1 MPIPDMQ
8 YTDDYRNKD
17 RIQTL
22 VRAIQKE
29 TVHSWKIMEICGGQ
43 TYAIA
48 RYGIEEMLPSTIC
61 LLHGPGCPV
70 CVTPEEIIDHALA
83 IARNPNVIFTS
94 FGDMMRV
101 PGSRSDLL
109 QAKAQGADVRILY
122 SPLDAV
128 ELAVANPEKE
138 IVFFAIGF
146 ETTIP
151 VHLMALKEAV
161 RRGLKNFSLLCSF
174 FAVPPAIEMI
184 LSQPDNKV
192 DGFLTAGHVCAV
204 TGNEA
209 YYRLAADYRK
219 PMVVTGFEPADLLYG
234 IYKCILQLEKGEAKV
249 ENAYKRAVSETG
261 NQEAKNLMETFLE
274 PVDREWRGIG
284 YIPVSGFSLR
294 EKYAAF
300 DAALKFPVA
309 DNYSLEEKKKID
321 IRCIAGEIM
330 KGNRQVTDCAYFGSV
345 CKPAHPLGAPMVSAE
360 GVCAAYYNYNYQTA
374 I

>member
-1 MPIPDMQ
+1 MQ
-8 YTDDYRNKD
+8 YISDYRDKD
-17 RIQTL
+17 RIRTL

-43 TYAIA
+43 THAIA
-48 RYGIEEMLPSTIC
+48 RYRLEEMLPSTIR

-70 CVTPEEIIDHALA
+70 CVTSEDIIDHAIA
-83 IARNPNVIFTS
+83 IALRPNVIFTS

-101 PGSRSDLL
+101 PGSRTDLL

-128 ELAVANPEKE
+128 ELACMNPEKE

-146 ETTIP
+146 ETTTP

-161 RRGLKNFSLLCSF
+161 RKGLKNFSLLCSF

-184 LSQPDNKV
+184 LSQPDNQV

-209 YYRLAADYRK
+209 YHRLAAEYRK

-249 ENAYKRAVSETG
+249 ENAYKRAVPEAG
-261 NQEAKNLMETFLE
+261 NREAIHLMETFLE
-274 PVDREWRGIG
+274 PVEREWRGIG
-284 YIPVSGFSLR
+284 TFPAGGFALR

-300 DAALKFPVA
+300 DAAIKFHDETVMA
-309 DNYSLEEKKKID
+309 GLTRHDNN
-321 IRCIAGEIM
+321 RCIAGEIM
-330 KGNRQVTDCAYFGSV
+330 KGNLQVEDCPCFGTI
-345 CKPAHPLGAPMVSAE
+345 CNPEHPVGAPMVSDE
-360 GVCAAYYNYNYQTA
+360 GVCAAYYNYNYKTD
-374 I
+374 